1 MSGLTAW
8 NLTFPSACCGSN
20 SEVPS
25 RRIRLACIA
34 HLAAASMIP
43 LGYQATAS
51 DGPVSTT
58 SVLPVPVHEGWV
70 NDTADILK
78 AAEKQHLSDQ
88 LAS

>member
-1 MSGLTAW
+1 
-8 NLTFPSACCGSN
+8 
-20 SEVPS
+20 
-25 RRIRLACIA
+25 
-34 HLAAASMIP
+34 MIP